1 MSRIFN
7 NKRNADDAR
16 KSAKRG
22 GKAVQNLICIEGE
35 YLTSRQIAAR
45 LGTHATTALDRL
57 KRARKLP
64 GPVTWARLGL
74 EEAK

>member
-1 MSRIFN
+1 MNHFN

-22 GKAVQNLICIEGE
+22 GKAVKNPINIEGE
-35 YLTSRQIAAR
+35 YVTSDQIAAR
-45 LGTHATTALDRL
+45 LGVHRTTAVERL
-57 KRARKLP
+57 NKARKLP